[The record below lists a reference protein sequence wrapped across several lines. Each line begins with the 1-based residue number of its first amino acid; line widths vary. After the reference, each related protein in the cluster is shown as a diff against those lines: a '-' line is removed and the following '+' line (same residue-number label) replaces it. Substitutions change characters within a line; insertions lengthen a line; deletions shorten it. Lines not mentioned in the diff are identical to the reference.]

1 MVGNH
6 WRLDGAFMVHAY
18 YCVPTRWQLG
28 LSDSRGAVLPDC
40 LDSRNWSVVRRMVER
55 PVVDPEYFWRPIDT
69 YPGGSKALLLNRAG
83 MAVVGKTTGK
93 DDWFVAW
100 CPLPKIP
107 PDIKQLLGNT

>member
-1 MVGNH
+1 MGY
-6 WRLDGAFMVHAY
+6 AY
-18 YCVPTRWQLG
+18 FCLSAGRFLG
-28 LSDSRGAVLPDC
+28 LSDCWGAVLPDR
-40 LDSRNWSVVRRMVER
+40 LDTRHRGLVRAMVER

-69 YPGGSKALLLNRAG
+69 YPGGAKALLLNRAG

-107 PDIKQLLGNT
+107 PEIKELMK